1 MCEFGYYI
9 YSYLFSPVVNIKTK
23 LKKKRSKYLK
33 LLRKCYKFQEE
44 HLKEND
50 TGKYV
55 IKWISGMLHMHHQA
69 KWILNCCAHLPMSVC
84 MRVPKWCNGWEKNSE
99 YWLYRFKVTVHKLKK
114 REKRGQTEL
123 KTSSYP
129 PYNSSSRTISLKSW
143 RQNKLTH
150 LKLLPFRALPQ

>member
-1 MCEFGYYI
+1 MGNLSTICIIENNEINKYKEALTLNINVWVWVLYI
-9 YSYLFSPVVNIKTK
+9 FLPLFSSGKHKN
-23 LKKKRSKYLK
+23 KRSKYLN

-69 KWILNCCAHLPMSVC
+69 KWILNRCAHLPMSVC
-84 MRVPKWCNGWEKNSE
+84 VRVPKWCSGWEKNSE

-114 REKRGQTEL
+114 KKRGANGTE
-123 KTSSYP
+123 
-129 PYNSSSRTISLKSW
+129 N
-143 RQNKLTH
+143 QQ
-150 LKLLPFRALPQ
+150 LPTL